1 MALTPEQRLILKAAI
16 AADEVLNA
24 LPLTNAAADVIVAA
38 YNSAAVPDYYVWK
51 PETGAQEIFNAIDW
65 AKMTPAGAVGTDVA
79 WSNRS
84 LACQGKQF
92 NLQTILTGRLFI
104 NSDKANIRAGIQ
116 DALTALPSKADG
128 TTQGAGWAAVEAIM
142 KRLATRAEKLFATG
156 NGQVGTPSLMAFAGS
171 ITQDDVTTARE
182 MT

>member
-1 MALTPEQRLILKAAI
+1 MALTPAQLVILKADI
-16 AADEVLNA
+16 AADQVLNA
-24 LPLTNAAADVIVAA
+24 LPLTNAAADVIAAA
-38 YNSAAVPDYYVWK
+38 YNSSAAPDYYVWK
-51 PETGAQEIFNAIDW
+51 PTTSAEDVFNTIDW
-65 AKMTPAGAVGTDVA
+65 SKMTPGGAVGTDAA
-79 WSNRS
+79 WTNRA

-92 NLQTILTGRLFI
+92 NLQTMLTGRLFVS
-104 NSDKANIRAGIQ
+104 SDKANIRAGIQ
-116 DALTALPSKADG
+116 DALTALPSKSDG

-156 NGQVGTPSLMAFAGS
+156 NGQAATPSLLSFAGS